1 MSTSI
6 PTKPVDASADSLATG
21 APSPEARVRHTFSGE
36 LKTLG
41 ALSLPMILTQL
52 SQMGMGVADSVMAGQ
67 VSAADLAGVSLGGS
81 LYWPLM
87 LFVSGVIMAVSPSVS
102 QLHGAGRTGET
113 GEVVRQAMWL
123 VLVGG
128 AFAVVGISF
137 AGPLFALVGVDA
149 RGIPIAV
156 EYLSWARWGL
166 IPVLGYFALRYLCD
180 GLSWTLP
187 AMLIALSALLLKLP
201 LNYLFIFGFTLGSYE
216 FVGMGGAGAGPSTAI
231 VMTAELIAMLLVVR
245 YSRISKSGFW
255 DRFSLPNPTEILRLL
270 KLGLPIGLAMFFE
283 MAVFSIVTILIGRIG
298 IEAVA
303 SHQIATNI
311 TGVMFMVPL
320 ALGMAASIRVGF
332 NVGRKDYVA
341 ARRSGRVALTLSMCC
356 AVVGVSVLVLASE
369 QIAGLYTNDL
379 EVLGI
384 ASTLLLFAAVY
395 QPFDNLQVTAL
406 GALRGYK
413 DTRFPMVAAL
423 TAYWG
428 VALPVGAV
436 LGFGLL
442 GFPEYGVYGFWSAL
456 VVGLGLAAI
465 VLALRFNKLSRNP
478 ALIESF
484 THR

>member
-1 MSTSI
+1 MSNVPPDSSI
-6 PTKPVDASADSLATG
+6 GPSTG
-21 APSPEARVRHTFSGE
+21 AESQIRSSFSGE

-41 ALSLPMILTQL
+41 LLSLPMIFTQL
-52 SQMGMGVADSVMAGQ
+52 SQMGMGVADAVMAGQ
-67 VSAADLAGVSLGGS
+67 VSPADLAGVSLGGS

-87 LFVSGVIMAVSPSVS
+87 LFVSGVIMAVTPSVS
-102 QLHGAGRTGET
+102 QLHGAGRTSET

-123 VLVGG
+123 VLVGSML
-128 AFAVVGISF
+128 AVFGIGF
-137 AGPLFALVGVDA
+137 AGPLFEQVGVDP

-166 IPVLGYFALRYLCD
+166 LPVLGYFALRYLCD

-187 AMLIALSALLLKLP
+187 AMLIAGSALLLKLP
-201 LNYLFIFGFTLGSYE
+201 LNYLFIFGFTVGSYE
-216 FVGMGGAGAGPSTAI
+216 FEGMGGAGAGPATAI
-231 VMTAELIAMLLVVR
+231 IMTAELIAMLLVVR
-245 YSRISKSGFW
+245 YSRISRSGFW
-255 DRFSLPNPTEILRLL
+255 AHFSPPDFVEIRRLL

-303 SHQIATNI
+303 SHQVATSV

-341 ARRSGRVALTLSMCC
+341 ARRSGMVALSLSMGC
-356 AVVGVSVLVLASE
+356 AVFGVSVLLLARS
-369 QIAGLYTNDL
+369 QIAGFYTNDAQ
-379 EVLGI
+379 VLGI
-384 ASTLLLFAAVY
+384 ATTLMLFAAFF
-395 QPFDNLQVTAL
+395 QPFDNLQVTSL

-465 VLALRFNKLSRNP
+465 VLAARFNKLSRNP
-478 ALIESF
+478 ELIEQF
-484 THR
+484 AQR